1 MIYLYKNGNHFDV
14 ITSMPGFLC
23 KDYYCHTC
31 KKAYTHRDRHKCPSK
46 CIACFKYYPDGIK
59 CSGDAIQC
67 SDCNRSFFGQ
77 ICFDE
82 HKRDRSSEKS
92 DIVCQKVAKCLNCER
107 TITTGLK
114 AHVCGNSKC
123 TNCQEYCDMSTHE
136 CYMTLKQCKGG
147 NCTGDL

>member
-1 MIYLYKNGNHFDV
+1 MVSNALG
-14 ITSMPGFLC
+14 ML
-23 KDYYCHTC
+23 
-31 KKAYTHRDRHKCPSK
+31 
-46 CIACFKYYPDGIK
+46 
-59 CSGDAIQC
+59 IQC

-114 AHVCGNSKC
+114 AHVCGYSKC
-123 TNCQEYCDMSTHE
+123 SNCQEYCDMGTHE
-136 CYMTLKQCKGG
+136 CYMTSKKCKGG
-147 NCTGDL
+147 NCTGDCSEKKKCHFL